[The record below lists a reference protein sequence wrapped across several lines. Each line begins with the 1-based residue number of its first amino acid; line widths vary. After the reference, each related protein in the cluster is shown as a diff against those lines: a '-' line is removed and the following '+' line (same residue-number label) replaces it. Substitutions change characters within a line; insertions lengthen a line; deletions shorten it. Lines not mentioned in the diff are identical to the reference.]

1 LLTINSAAPGSALNQ
16 SPVRPQNLIWPSAG
30 GTALAMVFFV
40 LVPRRRRNWLTL
52 AMLLG
57 LAVSLSTIGC
67 TGGNGKKG
75 GPGTTTGSYT
85 VAVTGTSGSTS
96 VPLSTVQVTIQ

>member
-1 LLTINSAAPGSALNQ
+1 MAPQ
-16 SPVRPQNLIWPSAG
+16 
-30 GTALAMVFFV
+30 
-40 LVPRRRRNWLTL
+40 RRRNWLAL
-52 AMLLG
+52 IVLLG
-57 LAVSLSTIGC
+57 LAVSLGTVGC

-85 VAVTGTSGSTS
+85 VTVTGTSGSLN